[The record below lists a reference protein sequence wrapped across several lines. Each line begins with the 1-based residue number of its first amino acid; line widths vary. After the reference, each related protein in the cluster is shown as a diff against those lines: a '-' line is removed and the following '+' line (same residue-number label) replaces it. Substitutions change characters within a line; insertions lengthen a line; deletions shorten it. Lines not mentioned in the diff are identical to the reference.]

1 MCETR
6 SSTKKN
12 TASTENVEHKLANL
26 LFALACQKGEK
37 VLMDKNA
44 LLTSVATSGGGLI
57 RRAALYIGDTRL
69 GAAVPE
75 PFT

>member
-1 MCETR
+1 
-6 SSTKKN
+6 
-12 TASTENVEHKLANL
+12 
-26 LFALACQKGEK
+26 
-37 VLMDKNA
+37 MDKNA

-57 RRAALYIGDTRL
+57 RRAALYVTDTRL